1 MDVGSQLD
9 TTNDHKDHQ
18 DQLSVSQLPAHG
30 SSPFTK
36 DFNDLLK
43 AMSTKTMLSLMS
55 TQQKNLAK
63 AMWQACNWGGKPL
76 PKDFKAVEDVRDYY
90 ELVLMMEHQRQWEE
104 KQFYCKQAKNR

>member
-1 MDVGSQLD
+1 MGDQLKAANNHQD
-9 TTNDHKDHQ
+9 NQ

-55 TQQKNLAK
+55 TQQRNFANSLWEAS
-63 AMWQACNWGGKPL
+63 NFGGKPKPGDYKDL
-76 PKDFKAVEDVRDYY
+76 EPKRDYY
-90 ELVLMMEHQRQWEE
+90 ELVLMMDHQRQWEE
-104 KQFYCKQAKNR
+104 RMRYCKQAKNG